1 MKEEE
6 LSAKEFH
13 SHVGGHVLTLFL
25 FSSSILYPKL
35 TLLKANYDFAL
46 PVAWTINEVFKLHV
60 LKVGGKFQSSGH
72 NLEVLLDT
80 HLPRI
85 QSKTGRKSVGGTT
98 SLCLRLQICD
108 WKLNQHDAWLSQP
121 RELLCCFYSRFRGVS
136 PHFCGRGFLDIWCWF
151 KEEIQVL
158 FQNT

>member
-13 SHVGGHVLTLFL
+13 RCVRGHVLTLL
-25 FSSSILYPKL
+25 MFSLSISYPKL
-35 TLLKANYDFAL
+35 TLLRANHGFAS
-46 PVAWTINEVFKLHV
+46 PEAWTVNEIFKLHV
-60 LKVGGKFQSSGH
+60 LKVDWKFQSSGN
-72 NLEVLLDT
+72 NLEVFLDA

-85 QSKTGRKSVGGTT
+85 QSKTGRKSVGGTR
-98 SLCLRLQICD
+98 SFCLRLQICD

-136 PHFCGRGFLDIWCWF
+136 PHFCGGGFLDIWCWF